1 MRTIDKKQKNFISFI
16 ILATVGVVLLVI
28 ALFSL
33 WTVEETDEEVVMHSE
48 SQEVAEK
55 EALEDILLAV
65 MDEYGVTPD
74 QIAISYYNFQ
84 EKETYAL
91 NEDWVMNAA
100 STTKVATAMLF
111 SDLIWQG
118 VLDWDSELPYSDS

>member
-1 MRTIDKKQKNFISFI
+1 
-16 ILATVGVVLLVI
+16 
-28 ALFSL
+28 
-33 WTVEETDEEVVMHSE
+33 MHSE

-111 SDLIWQG
+111 SDLGQDG
-118 VLDWDSELPYSDS
+118 NARYSVSVSSVSFDGGTG